1 MDKHYPDKDDASD
14 KDGWQVQNSKKHQ
27 QKKKPIGNFG
37 RSLIRQNPNQP
48 PLTIGTQ
55 SGNIPGYNTH
65 RSYASTSITSIT
77 SITSVST
84 NKTIPQS
91 LNLASV
97 HAYPEL
103 RTRGQVWY
111 QKSLHPFAMYNLPE
125 EILAL
130 IASFFWTTPS
140 ESIDN
145 LGLSFIDETLAAG
158 KIICLML
165 KLGLCST
172 SLSRFVS
179 QKYPAELTAIRKTL
193 TLNFIQKL
201 SGSDIDMENGFDGHV
216 VPSSPIYRQVYP
228 LRPKIPLKKVFDC
241 LKTDFAT
248 DTDYANL
255 FSKIWYVSCIYDYVL
270 TMHLSRSLTQKKS
283 TKEEVVPSESK
294 YLTKKHIHNGFKLS
308 ICAGQWHTADYLLT
322 YIIDPHADVIL
333 DGLCASVKLM
343 GNQTCRK
350 ISEFIAR
357 FDPKNFL
364 SDRLVKKFFAS
375 CTWTEKNH
383 IENLYT
389 VAKELGVLILFRL
402 GKSVDEYV
410 WNSDCPHFFEI
421 IKSAVKFDC
430 EGLIQ
435 LIVEAADKLL
445 AESKL
450 GRDNFSKMT
459 FKVYNSHII
468 KETLLG
474 LDAQQLF
481 LLCTIL
487 KEGILSA
494 CDEGNAHMF
503 RILNPEKMIVES
515 ELYEYWK
522 AVRNGKA
529 CRDEEKRSEG
539 KKSDIVRQSELSR
552 LILDLFSITNKLTCI
567 NFNSVVS
574 SNLTKFIF
582 NTMCCTPET
591 MNVLLY
597 FPGFDISFS
606 NFELIHAAVKL
617 SQKKIIERIFHLKDS
632 RIDRFFNTINYYFFN
647 KFKYSREEPNDLE
660 IFRMFL
666 SDPRMRLIEY
676 LEQQFDEI
684 FCLEE
689 AIPYTLTIIQTP
701 HLQFELYFGEFI
713 GKHSLE
719 TAPKEIISALV
730 CHKKIRQLYD
740 FESMMRNLSS
750 DANPFVMK
758 NLEIMLNP

>member
-1 MDKHYPDKDDASD
+1 MDSSYPPPNENE
-14 KDGWQVQNSKKHQ
+14 WQVQNRKGR
-27 QKKKPIGNFG
+27 QKEKRPTNIPDRRPPMRHPTHNIKP
-37 RSLIRQNPNQP
+37 RSYGLATNNLSRIASRQNYQPNYP
-48 PLTIGTQ
+48 
-55 SGNIPGYNTH
+55 
-65 RSYASTSITSIT
+65 
-77 SITSVST
+77 
-84 NKTIPQS
+84 S

-103 RTRGQVWY
+103 RAKGQVWY

-125 EILAL
+125 EILAH

-140 ESIDN
+140 ESTDK
-145 LGLSFIDETLAAG
+145 LGLSFIDESLTG
-158 KIICLML
+158 KTICLML
-165 KLGLCST
+165 KLGLCSA
-172 SLSRFVS
+172 SLSRFVC
-179 QKYPAELTAIRKTL
+179 QKYPAELTTIRKTL
-193 TLNFIQKL
+193 TLNFIKKL
-201 SGSDIDMENGFDGHV
+201 RGADIDIENGFDGHV
-216 VPSSPIYRQVYP
+216 VPTSPIYCHIHP

-255 FSKIWYVSCIYDYVL
+255 FSKIWYVSCVYDCSMI
-270 TMHLSRSLTQKKS
+270 MHLTCSLPPKKS
-283 TKEEVVPSESK
+283 TKEEIVPSESK
-294 YLTKKHIHNGFKLS
+294 SLTKKHIHNGFKLS
-308 ICAGQWHTADYLLT
+308 VCAGQWHTADYLLRYT
-322 YIIDPHADVIL
+322 IDPHADSVIIL
-333 DGLCASVKLM
+333 EGLCASVNLI
-343 GNQTCRK
+343 GNQTCKK

-357 FDPKNFL
+357 SGPEKFW
-364 SDRLVKKFFAS
+364 SDQLIKKFFAS

-389 VAKELGVLILFRL
+389 VTKELGIPILFRL

-410 WNSDCPHFFEI
+410 WNSDCSCFIEI
-421 IKSAVKFDC
+421 IKSAVKFNC

-435 LIVEAADKLL
+435 SIVKAADKLL

-450 GRDNFSKMT
+450 GRDDFSKMT
-459 FKVYNSHII
+459 FEVYNSHII

-494 CDEGNAHMF
+494 CDEGNVEMF